1 MSKQVLIINIT
12 RMGDLVQTIPLLAR
26 LNHEWP
32 GVAIDLIV
40 DQSFASMAA
49 LLPGLRH
56 VHAYDFQRLT
66 DHCRTMATDV
76 VTLYREMSAW
86 TRPLIET
93 KYDRVVNLT
102 FNRRSGLLASH
113 IGAPDIRGVTT
124 TSDGVSIIHN
134 SWMILF
140 CRHASPASCRFNR
153 FNLVESVRLGGQW
166 ARSLCST
173 ENVSSALVDRVG
185 WTLPGSSE
193 SSRARADRCPN
204 RGG

>member
-1 MSKQVLIINIT
+1 MNESHQL
-12 RMGDLVQTIPLLAR
+12 P
-26 LNHEWP
+26 
-32 GVAIDLIV
+32 IDLIV

-102 FNRRSGLLASH
+102 FNRRSGLLASLPH
-113 IGAPDIRGVTT
+113 RTGY
-124 TSDGVSIIHN
+124 
-134 SWMILF
+134 
-140 CRHASPASCRFNR
+140 
-153 FNLVESVRLGGQW
+153 
-166 ARSLCST
+166 RSFT
-173 ENVSSALVDRVG
+173 I
-185 WTLPGSSE
+185 PG
-193 SSRARADRCPN
+193 
-204 RGG
+204 